1 MSSALRRPAFDS
13 PTTHIASPFVFDPEY
28 DVCFHHPG
36 YPTPYDILLI
46 IPGLDHPDGGI
57 YHRVALW
64 ACGILANNEFDGW
77 LTEDREG
84 LQRVTTPRDGIL
96 RRRDYY
102 FHVPG
107 EGSHPYPIVP
117 SFEDWCFPHNK
128 LPAGWKVDIPRG
140 SAHPTPRQSTL
151 AEVVLSR
158 DIRCRLTNH
167 VEGTEC
173 AHLIPKNQSIWF
185 QRNMMSRY
193 CRLPRPGCDP
203 VDNPRNV
210 LLLRSDIHSSFD
222 VKRFAFIPKPA
233 CAPVNN
239 SELPPD
245 LSTNYVVHLFNS
257 PEPYELAALYH
268 NVSLQPISG
277 IAPEYLFAR
286 FAWTLFQY
294 IPTFLQAGVPR
305 RLAVALEESLEA
317 GSNIKSTAKTW
328 SAEQCRLMPLRAK
341 SRSSSP
347 KKRKP
352 DDQYDEDDDA
362 ILGARIKRH
371 RNEVPSFG
379 TSLESDIT
387 TDGPWNSVSPA
398 GWSLGTDISDEEDSR
413 GRPYDQARKPNALL
427 GFHSVTDFDDPQ
439 SP

>member
-1 MSSALRRPAFDS
+1 
-13 PTTHIASPFVFDPEY
+13 
-28 DVCFHHPG
+28 
-36 YPTPYDILLI
+36 
-46 IPGLDHPDGGI
+46 
-57 YHRVALW
+57 
-64 ACGILANNEFDGW
+64 
-77 LTEDREG
+77 
-84 LQRVTTPRDGIL
+84 
-96 RRRDYY
+96 
-102 FHVPG
+102 
-107 EGSHPYPIVP
+107 
-117 SFEDWCFPHNK
+117 
-128 LPAGWKVDIPRG
+128 
-140 SAHPTPRQSTL
+140 
-151 AEVVLSR
+151 
-158 DIRCRLTNH
+158 
-167 VEGTEC
+167 
-173 AHLIPKNQSIWF
+173 
-185 QRNMMSRY
+185 MMSRY
-193 CRLPRPGCDP
+193 CRLSRSGCDP

-233 CAPVNN
+233 RAPVNN

-317 GSNIKSTAKTW
+317 GSNITSTAKTW
-328 SAEQCRLMPLRAK
+328 SAEQCCLMPLRAK

-347 KKRKP
+347 RKRKP
-352 DDQYDEDDDA
+352 DDQYGEDDDA

-371 RNEVPSFG
+371 RNEASIPSLG
-379 TSLESDIT
+379 SSLESDIT

-398 GWSLGTDISDEEDSR
+398 DWSLGTDIFDEEDSR
-413 GRPYDQARKPNALL
+413 GRPYDQARNPNALL
-427 GFHSVTDFDDPQ
+427 GCHSVTNFGGPQ